1 MKDTWEQQA
10 ANELK
15 AQIKRAGFAYAD
27 LAAKLSAQ
35 DMPITAHGLAKK
47 LHRGAFSYAFFLR
60 CVDILEAATRASRR
74 PLLITRTHRTGDREE
89 DMDVQDLSVRPR

>member
-1 MKDTWEQQA
+1 MKDPWEQRA

-35 DMPITAHGLAKK
+35 DMPMTAHGLAKK

-60 CVDILEAATRASRR
+60 CLDILEGARHASRLQVLVAR
-74 PLLITRTHRTGDREE
+74 TRRTGVREE
-89 DMDVQDLSVRPR
+89 DMDVQNLPVRPR

>member
-1 MKDTWEQQA
+1 MKDLWEQQA

-15 AQIKRAGFAYAD
+15 AEIKRSGFAYAD

-35 DMPITAHGLAKK
+35 DMPMTAHGLAKK

-60 CVDILEAATRASRR
+60 CLVILESARQELHPQSLVARTRRAA
-74 PLLITRTHRTGDREE
+74 GREE
-89 DMDVQDLSVRPR
+89 DMDVRDLPVRSG

>member
-1 MKDTWEQQA
+1 MRDHWEQQA

-15 AQIKRAGFAYAD
+15 AQIKRAGLAYAD
-27 LAAKLSAQ
+27 LAEMLSSQ

-60 CVDILEAATRASRR
+60 CMDLLKATQRTPSYRRTAAGPSSVA
-74 PLLITRTHRTGDREE
+74 HREGQ
-89 DMDVQDLSVRPR
+89 DVQDLPLRSG

>member
-1 MKDTWEQQA
+1 MRRVGTAYQRITNMKNPWEQRA

-15 AQIKRAGFAYAD
+15 AQIKRAGLAYSD
-27 LAAKLSAQ
+27 LAETLSAQ

-60 CVDILEAATRASRR
+60 CLDILEAGKQASRH
-74 PLLITRTHRTGDREE
+74 PLLVSSDAKNR
-89 DMDVQDLSVRPR
+89 